1 MVMQKL
7 TTFRT
12 IAALLLIATFAIII
26 SCQNSTTPIIVTHNE
41 NNAYGNI
48 SGKVLNSTNAPFNGV
63 EVSVGTNK
71 VYTNSKGEFF
81 LTKVPIGS
89 KVLVNFKLDGYTS
102 TQKITEVKNSRTSQL
117 EATLLPIVS
126 VNLNAA
132 NGGTLD
138 INGAK
143 VTFPVASLVDSKG
156 NPFTGTAQVKARYFD
171 PTSTTFVGCFPGDFK
186 GIRTDLSET
195 PIESFGFINVE
206 IWNGTEK
213 LQIASGKQASISF
226 PIPASIQSKAPAT
239 IPLWYYDDTKGSWLE
254 EGTAIKNG
262 NNYVGSV
269 KHFSSWNCD
278 QPTQTSYLQGKVI
291 DKNGDPI
298 SFAKVRSLGVDYTGQ
313 SSVYTGDDGTFK
325 IAVKSTS
332 TAKIWASYYIFEST
346 KQDIATPATGNVQ
359 DIGNITIPVDT
370 MNMCT
375 IIGRV
380 IDNGN
385 LPVTYANVNLIDS
398 NNKVIDHIIVNKE
411 GKFKFFGELG
421 TKYKVEAVSQTYQ
434 DSLAIKTSVTFTT
447 SNNVET
453 KDLGDLKL
461 DVGGSTIIGRVVDS
475 LNAPIFG
482 VYFYS
487 TESGGNTGSDKSYTT
502 DSTGRFSVW
511 VRPDKDIK
519 ITFYN
524 RKQTSKVIT
533 VHSGALGETKDIG
546 DVVVP

>member
-1 MVMQKL
+1 
-7 TTFRT
+7 
-12 IAALLLIATFAIII
+12 
-26 SCQNSTTPIIVTHNE
+26 
-41 NNAYGNI
+41 
-48 SGKVLNSTNAPFNGV
+48 
-63 EVSVGTNK
+63 
-71 VYTNSKGEFF
+71 
-81 LTKVPIGS
+81 
-89 KVLVNFKLDGYTS
+89 
-102 TQKITEVKNSRTSQL
+102 
-117 EATLLPIVS
+117 
-126 VNLNAA
+126 
-132 NGGTLD
+132 
-138 INGAK
+138 
-143 VTFPVASLVDSKG
+143 
-156 NPFTGTAQVKARYFD
+156 
-171 PTSTTFVGCFPGDFK
+171 
-186 GIRTDLSET
+186 
-195 PIESFGFINVE
+195 
-206 IWNGTEK
+206 
-213 LQIASGKQASISF
+213 
-226 PIPASIQSKAPAT
+226 
-239 IPLWYYDDTKGSWLE
+239 
-254 EGTAIKNG
+254 
-262 NNYVGSV
+262 
-269 KHFSSWNCD
+269 
-278 QPTQTSYLQGKVI
+278 
-291 DKNGDPI
+291 
-298 SFAKVRSLGVDYTGQ
+298 
-313 SSVYTGDDGTFK
+313 
-325 IAVKSTS
+325 
-332 TAKIWASYYIFEST
+332 
-346 KQDIATPATGNVQ
+346 
-359 DIGNITIPVDT
+359 
-370 MNMCT
+370 MCT